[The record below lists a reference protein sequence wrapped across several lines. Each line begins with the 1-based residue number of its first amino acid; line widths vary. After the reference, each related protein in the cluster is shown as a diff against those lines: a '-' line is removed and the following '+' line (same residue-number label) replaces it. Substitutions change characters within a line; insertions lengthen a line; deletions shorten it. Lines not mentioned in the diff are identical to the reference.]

1 MPSASRFRAKSNT
14 RSLRCPPK
22 KDRKDFLEGIGATES
37 GLDKLT
43 KASYKLLNLSTFF
56 TCGKDECRAW
66 TFQNGMLAPQCAGI
80 IHSDFQKGFIKA
92 EIYDFEEL
100 KKLRQRRRRERSG
113 QTPERRQGVRDE
125 RRRCRLLPFQRD
137 QMNDF
142 RVGYGEDIHRL
153 VAGRPLFLG
162 GVQIPFEKG
171 LLGHSDADCA
181 SATPLSDAILGAC
194 ALGTLASTFP
204 PSDPS
209 IAGIASHLIVEKCLG
224 LAAEK
229 GYFLS
234 NIDLSIS
241 CEKPHLAPYI
251 DSMRSAIA
259 AMCHLEKDRVSVKAM
274 TNEGF
279 DAVGKW
285 FSHPRECGGA
295 AG

>member
-1 MPSASRFRAKSNT
+1 MKQEPTFR
-14 RSLRCPPK
+14 
-22 KDRKDFLEGIGATES
+22 I
-37 GLDKLT
+37 
-43 KASYKLLNLSTFF
+43 
-56 TCGKDECRAW
+56 
-66 TFQNGMLAPQCAGI
+66 
-80 IHSDFQKGFIKA
+80 
-92 EIYDFEEL
+92 
-100 KKLRQRRRRERSG
+100 
-113 QTPERRQGVRDE
+113 
-125 RRRCRLLPFQRD
+125 
-137 QMNDF
+137 
-142 RVGYGEDIHRL
+142 GYGEDIHAL

-181 SATPLSDAILGAC
+181 LHALSDAILGAC
-194 ALGTLASTFP
+194 ALGDIGKYFP

-251 DSMRSAIA
+251 DSMRSALA
-259 AMCHLEKDRVSVKAM
+259 AMCRLEKDRVSVKAM

-279 DAVGKW
+279 DAVGEGKAIRAVAVVLMEQK
-285 FSHPRECGGA
+285 HE
-295 AG
+295 